1 MALSESQA
9 RANKAYRQRN
19 KGKQKAVNIVLP
31 ADELEKDKARIK
43 AAGYDT
49 LPAFWRYAVD
59 TLPPLEKEN
68 E

>member
-31 ADELEKDKARIK
+31 ADELEKDK
-43 AAGYDT
+43 
-49 LPAFWRYAVD
+49 RYPQGFKGKRVQF
-59 TLPPLEKEN
+59 E
-68 E
+68 